1 MMQSHGTP
9 ASDPAPSADSLDGLS
24 RVAVNGA
31 TLAYRE
37 HGTGEPVVFVHGSVS
52 DIRTWEQPLAAIGE
66 AHRALAYSRRYARPN
81 DDIPP
86 GVDDRMLPH
95 VEDLASLLQ
104 ALDAAP
110 AHLVGHSWG
119 AFICLLTA
127 IHHPPLVRT
136 LVLEE
141 PPVVSLYL
149 STPPRATELLTL
161 LARRPKTASRSFASA
176 PERSPRR
183 RRRWGKETTR
193 RHCAGSP
200 WACSAAR
207 ATAGCPR
214 SANSKCARTSTRSA
228 HKCLGAGFPPLA
240 EEHVRGVTAPTL
252 LITGERTPAFRRHL
266 SDRLYQLLPGA
277 EGIGIAGAS
286 HRLHEENPT
295 AVNEAILTFINEHL

>member
-1 MMQSHGTP
+1 
-9 ASDPAPSADSLDGLS
+9 
-24 RVAVNGA
+24 
-31 TLAYRE
+31 
-37 HGTGEPVVFVHGSVS
+37 
-52 DIRTWEQPLAAIGE
+52 
-66 AHRALAYSRRYARPN
+66 
-81 DDIPP
+81 
-86 GVDDRMLPH
+86 MLPH
-95 VEDLASLLQ
+95 VEDLAFLLQ

-183 RRRWGKETTR
+183 RRRSGKETTR

-207 ATAGCPR
+207 ATAGVPEER
-214 SANSKCARTSTRSA
+214 KQQMRENVNAFRAQM
-228 HKCLGAGFPPLA
+228 LGAGFPPLA
-240 EEHVRGVTAPTL
+240 DEHVRGVTAPTL